1 MALTAEQPAGPDL
14 SFDPDFEAVALE
26 VAKLERV
33 DGDRP
38 NWAMVESSAEQM
50 LAERTKDY
58 RLVVWCAVAKVNQ
71 RGWTGFAQ
79 ALELYKS
86 VVTSAWAAMHP
97 PVKRLKARANLHEWF
112 SEQLIPLLEAKPP
125 QRGEEAQ
132 VRAASAAL
140 DALDAF
146 LQASFEGSYPGSQR
160 LSTILKRT
168 VTNLPTE
175 AIPVLRAPPAAGP
188 GAPSGGPGAPQAT
201 GVPAAP
207 SHNASQ
213 HWGDP
218 NAALVHSKD
227 MLLRTAEAIL
237 AVDPA
242 SASAYQARRLGLLL
256 AFDPRPR
263 EVPARQRLL
272 DAEKGGRWSELLG
285 EAEAAILKCPA
296 WLDAHRLAVE
306 AMAKLGPR
314 FNEARHVVQ
323 SEAAAIVVRHPT
335 LLGERFEDGSSV
347 ADARTQDWLK
357 LEVRGAAGASAMMS
371 TEDEEAERRLA
382 KVRQMSLEGRLSEA
396 VALAIGIANRAGDAR
411 GRFRGYLVA
420 GKTAMDAGKAQVAR
434 PLLEGLLEHVERHQ
448 LEVWEPGLC
457 VTLYASLVRC
467 LRVIGG
473 SSREQELFD
482 KLCRLDPAAAMGLDT
497 DDGPTTSGDAS
508 SADS

>member
-1 MALTAEQPAGPDL
+1 MSLTAEQPAGPDL

-50 LAERTKDY
+50 LADRTKDY
-58 RLVVWCAVAKVNQ
+58 RLVVWCSVAKVNQ

-79 ALELYKS
+79 ALELYRG

-97 PVKRLKARANLHEWF
+97 PVKRIKARANLHEWL

-125 QRGEEAQ
+125 QRGEEPH
-132 VRAASAAL
+132 VRAASATL
-140 DALDAF
+140 EALDAF
-146 LQASFEGSYPGSQR
+146 LQTSFEGSYPGSQR
-160 LSTILKRT
+160 LWTILKRT
-168 VTNLPTE
+168 ITNLPTE
-175 AIPVLRAPPAAGP
+175 AIPALRPPPAAGP
-188 GAPSGGPGAPQAT
+188 GAPSGAGAPQAT
-201 GVPAAP
+201 AVAATI
-207 SHNASQ
+207 SQNAPPP
-213 HWGDP
+213 WGDP
-218 NAALVHSKD
+218 NAALVDSKD

-242 SASAYQARRLGLLL
+242 SATAYHARRLGLLI

-272 DAEKGGRWSELLG
+272 EAEKAGRWSELLG

-296 WLDAHRLAVE
+296 WLDAHRFAVE

-457 VTLYASLVRC
+457 VILYASLVRC

-497 DDGPTTSGDAS
+497 DDAKATSGDAS